1 MTDILEFLG
10 LLNAPAICGEQSL
23 KTAVLGAF
31 TFSLFQFTLILTAS
45 RSRKMRIAVATKI
58 LLSTNRPD
66 IRQVKKFAFLL
77 IISKAF
83 FDLDIWAILISLAC
97 QDVPFLVV
105 RLCVLGW
112 FWNATFGTLAFIA
125 KNALVILVQSYRCI
139 LMLHVSPKWFVL
151 HRVSVLLNDRYRNP
165 EVSAR
170 SLLDEKRQS
179 MALPSGM
186 SLSLSQ
192 QQQQQQQPHKSSRAF
207 LPVKETSMC
216 AIGGNSSN
224 G

>member
-1 MTDILEFLG
+1 M
-10 LLNAPAICGEQSL
+10 
-23 KTAVLGAF
+23 
-31 TFSLFQFTLILTAS
+31 
-45 RSRKMRIAVATKI
+45 
-58 LLSTNRPD
+58 
-66 IRQVKKFAFLL
+66 
-77 IISKAF
+77 
-83 FDLDIWAILISLAC
+83 LISLAC

-125 KNALVILVQSYRCI
+125 KNALVILVQSYRCANLLNLI
-139 LMLHVSPKWFVL
+139 QTDIGIG
-151 HRVSVLLNDRYRNP
+151 RVSVLLNDRYRNP

-179 MALPSGM
+179 MALPAGM

-192 QQQQQQQPHKSSRAF
+192 QQQQQHKSSRAF
-207 LPVKETSMC
+207 LPVKETSMSG
-216 AIGGNSSN
+216 IGGNGS